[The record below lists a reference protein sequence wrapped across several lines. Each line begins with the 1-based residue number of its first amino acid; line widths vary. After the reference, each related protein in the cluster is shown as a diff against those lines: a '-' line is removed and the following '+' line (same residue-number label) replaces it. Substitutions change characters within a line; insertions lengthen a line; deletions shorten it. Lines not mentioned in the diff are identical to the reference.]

1 MIEER
6 LTPHERAVLLVL
18 MAEARELTNP
28 QLREVAGFT
37 LDGAA
42 RRRLNGLGLV
52 TSAKVGRGFAHE
64 LTDRGAVR
72 CAEELTAPRQPR
84 SGSAGG
90 ALAAV
95 LAGLKRHLDATG
107 GTVAEVFRP
116 DPVALVLAAH
126 DAASGGRGGSVPL
139 ADLRERLLGVPRA
152 DVDRAL
158 GELALREDVRLW
170 GEADQKSLTD
180 RDREAAIVLGGTARH
195 LLVVAR

>member
-1 MIEER
+1 MSEER
-6 LTPHERAVLLVL
+6 LTLHERAVLLVL

-42 RRRLNGLGLV
+42 RRRLNDLGLV
-52 TSAKVGRGFAHE
+52 TSTKVGRGFAHE

-72 CAEELTAPRQPR
+72 CAEELGAPRHPR
-84 SGSAGG
+84 SGYAGG
-90 ALAAV
+90 ALASV
-95 LAGLKRHLDATG
+95 LAGLGRHLDATG

-126 DAASGGRGGSVPL
+126 GAAGGGKGGPVRL

-158 GELALREDVRLW
+158 GELALREGVHLW
-170 GEADQKSLTD
+170 GEDDQKALTD
-180 RDREAAIVLGGTARH
+180 RDREAALVLGGTARH
-195 LLVVAR
+195 LLVVAP